1 MIAFVYW
8 LLLLSDYLSKNN
20 EKMTI
25 IMTLLIVRIT
35 VIFFIIICN
44 FSITVPSQPPRGFT
58 LAATTSESITAS
70 WQLPPKDS
78 RNGIII
84 GYKLF
89 YKEKGSSG
97 AGSSKLINSQ
107 ATRSQEVTGLDKYTE
122 YEFQILA
129 FTSVGDGP
137 KSTVVYEKT
146 KEAGKKLDFGVLF
159 P

>member
-8 LLLLSDYLSKNN
+8 LLLLSDYLIKNN

-25 IMTLLIVRIT
+25 IMTLLIIRIT
-35 VIFFIIICN
+35 VIFFFIIICN

-70 WQLPPKDS
+70 WQLPPKDF

-107 ATRSQEVTGLDKYTE
+107 ATRSQEVTGLDKYTD

-146 KEAGKKLDFGVLF
+146 KEAGKK
-159 P
+159 

>member
-1 MIAFVYW
+1 
-8 LLLLSDYLSKNN
+8 
-20 EKMTI
+20 MTI

-107 ATRSQEVTGLDKYTE
+107 ATRSQEVTGLVKYTG

-146 KEAGKKLDFGVLF
+146 KEAGKK
-159 P
+159 

>member
-1 MIAFVYW
+1 
-8 LLLLSDYLSKNN
+8 
-20 EKMTI
+20 MTI

-35 VIFFIIICN
+35 VIFFFIIICN
-44 FSITVPSQPPRGFT
+44 FSITVPSQPPSGFI

-107 ATRSQEVTGLDKYTE
+107 STRSQEVTGLDKYTD
-122 YEFQILA
+122 YGFQILA

-137 KSTVVYEKT
+137 KSTAVYEKT
-146 KEAGKKLDFGVLF
+146 KEAGKK
-159 P
+159 